1 MRGTA
6 RGPSSVSCVRCLAP
20 RDIGILWRP
29 GALRVTVGGM
39 SAPDRVGP
47 TLLPPDPATAPPA
60 RESGFWSAPEGDG
73 DDDGKRR
80 KKEAK
85 LKEQLESP
93 LDPFTRY
100 KALTD
105 AFKAEQDLVELADKK
120 ARFALV
126 IMGALNAA
134 VLLVVTRGPLDTTLR
149 GGVFTISFAVLLAL
163 YAGLAIYFFLLA
175 IETLRPRSGASVPA
189 PGAVTPGTSANVRY
203 NQAIVARPL
212 GDYRAAWEQVRI
224 DNLNVEIATQIHVI
238 AGINVRKY
246 AVLSKLYRG
255 LNAMTVLVAVLLL
268 DLAAAALLR

>member
-1 MRGTA
+1 
-6 RGPSSVSCVRCLAP
+6 
-20 RDIGILWRP
+20 
-29 GALRVTVGGM
+29 M

-47 TLLPPDPATAPPA
+47 ALLPPDPTSPPPA
-60 RESGFWSAPEGDG
+60 PRESGFWPNPADAEA
-73 DDDGKRR
+73 DDDAKRR
-80 KKEAK
+80 KKEQK
-85 LKEQLESP
+85 LREQLEAP

-149 GGVFTISFAVLLAL
+149 GGMLSLSFAVLLAL
-163 YAGLAIYFFLLA
+163 YAAFAIYFFLLA
-175 IETLRPRSGASVPA
+175 IETLRPRSGAPVPA
-189 PGAVTPGTSANVRY
+189 PAAVVPGASAQVRY
-203 NQAIVARPL
+203 NQAIIARPL
-212 GDYRAAWEQVRI
+212 AEYRTAWEQVRI
-224 DNLNVEIATQIHVI
+224 DNLNIELATQIHII
-238 AGINVRKY
+238 AGINVQKY

-255 LNAMTVLVAVLLL
+255 LKAMTALVAVLLL